1 MVRERV
7 CSFCFLIFLL
17 TYLDGR
23 AVRAQEKEQ
32 KFLRSPVPSSNKQFR
47 KNQKKKSREK
57 YPRIYKVSCIQNR
70 KGCPCPLSPPSGSH
84 PSRSKGNK
92 NRNPSSSYSLHHAQS
107 VVFTGHKAKSLYQI
121 QVGGDP
127 QKTCWYPK
135 DRLILMNYAK
145 VLHSRFQK
153 LSHIP
158 IPLSQMIGKVK
169 LDHKKRIR
177 LGYFW
182 PTYYHL
188 ALEDFHP
195 GHPVPVL
202 DTLGKV
208 LTKASLDFQKKVRWQ
223 GSGISKRGIR
233 LSYVF
238 SKNPLRFRT
247 YPSSIWGFAAAR
259 GYQIYPYRT
268 IAVNFSGLCAAF
280 RQGKGCTKAQV
291 AGALVY
297 IRDLD
302 ERRIK
307 MPSGKNHD
315 GFFCASDTGSP
326 YYIRHDR
333 IDIFVGTH
341 RGGNPYL
348 PPERRPNYLIRG
360 GLENLVPAD
369 WRLWK
374 GKNQRVWC
382 PRNKIPVNPKRPQ
395 KGDCTHDYHV
405 AASHKSLRLYGF
417 LETNGRIMKC
427 RRNSIR

>member
-1 MVRERV
+1 MVREKFCLF
-7 CSFCFLIFLL
+7 CSLILL
-17 TYLDGR
+17 LMYSDGR
-23 AVRAQEKEQ
+23 EVRAQKKDH
-32 KFLRSPVPSSNKQFR
+32 KFSPSSKM
-47 KNQKKKSREK
+47 EK

-70 KGCPCPLSPPSGSH
+70 KGCPCPLSP
-84 PSRSKGNK
+84 SRQS
-92 NRNPSSSYSLHHAQS
+92 RSSSYFLHHAQS
-107 VVFTGHKAKSLYQI
+107 VVFTGHKTGHKEKSLYQI

-127 QKTCWYPK
+127 QKTCWYSK
-135 DRLILMNYAK
+135 DRLIRMNYAK

-158 IPLSQMIGKVK
+158 IPLSQMIGKVN

-202 DTLGKV
+202 NTAGKI
-208 LTKASLDFQKKVRWQ
+208 LTKASIDFQKKVRWQ

-238 SKNPLRFRT
+238 SNNPLRFRT
-247 YPSSIWGFAAAR
+247 YLSSIWGFAAAR

-280 RQGKGCTKAQV
+280 RRGKGCTKAQV

-297 IRDLD
+297 IQDLD
-302 ERRIK
+302 KRRIK
-307 MPSGKNHD
+307 MPGGKNHD

-348 PPERRPNYLIRG
+348 PPARRPNHLIRG
-360 GLENLVPAD
+360 GLENLVPSD

-374 GKNQRVWC
+374 SENKRVWC
-382 PRNKIPVNPKRPQ
+382 PRDKIPVNPKRPK

-417 LETNGRIMKC
+417 LETNGGILKC
-427 RRNSIR
+427 RRN